1 MMKGNIYVT
10 TDMNIVISQFNTR
23 DPNTKIIFLDEVD
36 PGVIQ
41 TIRPVIGT
49 ILLPEY
55 KGTCARLDNN
65 MDQYRALYIEHLL
78 GEECTSYI
86 AVILRALMNGVNILI
101 YTTKDSYEMYF
112 PVLYEFILNSYG
124 LSIGT
129 AQTQPIFNT
138 NFTPPICNLLYT
150 LSLMSF
156 KEFMLLYPATLVL
169 DDNVV
174 RKMIEDENP
183 YTTDNQTFDW
193 YKTYFYEYKEQT
205 KQAGTFLQVVA
216 RKVGR

>member
-10 TDMNIVISQFNTR
+10 TDMNIVINQFNTR

-36 PGVIQ
+36 PGVVLS
-41 TIRPVIGT
+41 IRPVIGT

-65 MDQYRALYIEHLL
+65 INEYRNLYISHLL

-86 AVILRALMNGVNILI
+86 AVVLRALMSGINILMYI
-101 YTTKDSYEMYF
+101 TKDSYEMYF
-112 PVLYEFILNSYG
+112 PVLYEFIFNSYG

-129 AQTQPIFNT
+129 AQSQPMFNT
-138 NFTPPICNLLYT
+138 NYMPQICNLLYT
-150 LSLMSF
+150 MDLMSF
-156 KEFMLLYPATLVL
+156 KEFMIIYPPTLAL

-174 RKMIEDENP
+174 RKMIEEENP

-193 YKTYFYEYKEQT
+193 YKNYFYEYKEQT
-205 KQAGTFLQVVA
+205 KKAGKFLKVVC